1 MSLISKMEDDLE
13 DLEEQFLSPLSP
25 IPAKQPGIEKIQVY
39 RRNYRLI
46 KKSIFPL
53 KEQINK
59 LFHTENQLLHKSNR
73 PFFSDVNDHLQFILQ
88 TLEGCRDLLSALV
101 DLYLANNDQRMN
113 SIMKQLTIVSTIFI
127 PLTFLAGIWGMN
139 FHWMPELGWK
149 YGYFFAWGLMIV
161 VGVIVYFY
169 FKHKRWY

>member
-1 MSLISKMEDDLE
+1 L
-13 DLEEQFLSPLSP
+13 
-25 IPAKQPGIEKIQVY
+25 
-39 RRNYRLI
+39 
-46 KKSIFPL
+46 
-53 KEQINK
+53 NK
-59 LFHTENQLLHKSNR
+59 ANR
-73 PFFSDVNDHLQFILQ
+73 PFFSDVNDHLQFVLQ
-88 TLEGCRDLLSALV
+88 TLEGCRDLLSAMV

-139 FHWMPELGWK
+139 FQWMPELGWK
-149 YGYFFAWGLMIV
+149 YGYFFAWGLMLV